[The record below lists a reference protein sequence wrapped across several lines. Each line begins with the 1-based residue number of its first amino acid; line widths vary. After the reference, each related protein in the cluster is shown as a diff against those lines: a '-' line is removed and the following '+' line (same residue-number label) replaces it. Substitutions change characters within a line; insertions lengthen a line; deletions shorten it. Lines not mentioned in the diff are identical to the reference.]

1 MPVFSAIVL
10 LAFIWFLTLLS
21 VLPLRLQTQGEAG
34 SVVPGTP
41 QSAPANLRFGR
52 KIVLTSVVAV
62 FVWAIV
68 VTVIVSGMITIADLE
83 TFSSWVWG
91 F

>member
-41 QSAPANLRFGR
+41 QSAPANLRFGH